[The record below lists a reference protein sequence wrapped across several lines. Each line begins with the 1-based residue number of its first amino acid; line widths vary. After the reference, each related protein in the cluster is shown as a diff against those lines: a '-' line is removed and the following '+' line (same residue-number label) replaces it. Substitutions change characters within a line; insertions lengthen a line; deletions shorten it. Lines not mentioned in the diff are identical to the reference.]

1 MHADQTKVRQVLLNL
16 LSNACKFTQNGTI
29 TLSVSSEVRVLSS
42 QLTHAGVTDSTQNYA
57 LERSER
63 PERLTQNWVVFEV
76 ADTGI
81 GISAEQMGR
90 LFQAF
95 TQGDASRT
103 RKYGGSGLG
112 LAISYHFC
120 QLMGGDIAVTSTIGQ
135 GTTFTFHLPAAISR
149 MRGLQDGVVTEI

>member
-1 MHADQTKVRQVLLNL
+1 VRQVLLNL
-16 LSNACKFTQNGTI
+16 LSNACKFTHDGTV
-29 TLSVSSEVRVLSS
+29 TLSVSSEFRVLSS
-42 QLTHAGVTDSTQNYA
+42 ELQASSEVIQNSA
-57 LERSER
+57 LK
-63 PERLTQNWVVFEV
+63 TQNWVVFEV

-81 GISAEQMGR
+81 GISTEQIGR

-120 QLMGGDIAVTSTIGQ
+120 QLMGGDIAVASTVGQ
-135 GTTFTFHLPAAISR
+135 GATFTLHLPARVSR
-149 MRGLQDGVVTEI
+149 MRERL

>member
-1 MHADQTKVRQVLLNL
+1 
-16 LSNACKFTQNGTI
+16 LSNACKFTQDGTI
-29 TLSVSSEVRVLSS
+29 TLRVSSELRVLSPELQAS
-42 QLTHAGVTDSTQNYA
+42 SEATQSSA
-57 LERSER
+57 IK
-63 PERLTQNWVVFEV
+63 TQNWVVFEV

-81 GISAEQMGR
+81 GITAEQMGR

-120 QLMGGDIAVTSTIGQ
+120 QLMGGDIAVSSAVGQ
-135 GTTFTFHLPAAISR
+135 GTTFTLRLPAEVSR
-149 MRGLQDGVVTEI
+149 MRA